1 MEQSSMSLVAPAV
14 IKSTEEDTDAG
25 IQQTATFDVFQPSV
39 FSDQQVADE
48 FDLDTSL
55 FEDLYSSSEFED
67 TLMDSDTDDRQLV
80 FAHAENDS
88 EWTLVDDL
96 DGEQESL
103 DDAFTNWEGP
113 LL

>member
-1 MEQSSMSLVAPAV
+1 MLEFSR
-14 IKSTEEDTDAG
+14 
-25 IQQTATFDVFQPSV
+25 QQ
-39 FSDQQVADE
+39 
-48 FDLDTSL
+48 LDTSL

-67 TLMDSDTDDRQLV
+67 ALMDSDTDDRQLV

-96 DGEQESL
+96 DGEQEAM